1 MSENDKSTLTHG
13 EIVRIGIESD
23 ILNGVLLPGDTLD
36 ESSLAE
42 KYGVS
47 RTPVREA
54 IANLVQTGLVEKPAR
69 HRAHVSQMDTS
80 RLIELFEAISELEGL
95 SARLAAER
103 MTTADKDRL
112 VSTHEEAGA
121 ILDQN
126 GDKEAYSAIGRRFH
140 REVLYACR
148 NGALIDMTDT
158 LATRLVPF
166 RRYQV
171 MNVPGRLEQNQKDHD
186 DILAALLAGDADQAY
201 TLMRDHDT
209 RQGETLVRLVALHKL
224 SYAEISRTR
233 SVASELR

>member
-1 MSENDKSTLTHG
+1 MPDNDGPALTHS

-36 ESSLAE
+36 ESGLAE
-42 KYGVS
+42 QYGVS

-69 HRAHVSQMDTS
+69 RRAHVSQMDTS

-112 VSTHEEAGA
+112 TSTHEEAGA
-121 ILDQN
+121 ILDEN
-126 GDKEAYSAIGRRFH
+126 GDKEAYSAVGRRFH
-140 REVLYACR
+140 REVLFGCR
-148 NGALIDMTDT
+148 NRALIDMTDT

-171 MNVPGRLEQNQKDHD
+171 MMVPGRLEQNQKDHD
-186 DILAALLAGDADQAY
+186 SILEALLAGDGELACQR
-201 TLMRDHDT
+201 MRDHDT

-224 SYAEISRTR
+224 SYAEISRPGTG
-233 SVASELR
+233 